1 MREKILTYLFT
12 IASTVL
18 FIALVFFSLTIT
30 GYVPLDLSSELIS
43 FKQDN
48 VLWNIAWL
56 LIVLGLCS
64 GLFGVVRKQK
74 ARIHTR
80 PIAVAAA
87 LLAMAFSLYWVKEAN
102 VMPEADQWN
111 ISYYANVFN
120 EGDYLGF
127 QKGKYIATCPHQLGM
142 VTLLRILYTL
152 TEPDRYLAFRLI
164 SVASVGIIVYMGYEL
179 VKKFSKGNVFT
190 ELTYLLLALLCYPM
204 YVYTLFIYGEVPS
217 TAVLFIAA
225 WLIVSCLEKF
235 HWAKVVG
242 VLLCAGVSTQLRQ
255 NSLIVLIGFIIVIA
269 VKLIQKFHWQRLVLL
284 LVIPVGILLGDIT
297 IKGIYKE
304 QFQEDGQA
312 IPTMLYITMGTNWEE
327 QNPGWFSGYN
337 YSVFF
342 ENDCDP
348 ELATAVAK
356 QDLKAFVSYCIENPS
371 YAVTFY
377 KEKFIAQWSEPMY
390 QCLVMNCKIVEE
402 QSPTMQSLY
411 FGKLRI
417 VTEEFANI
425 YQLVIYTAIL
435 AWMLSN
441 LYRYGKKGVQQIKHQ
456 GIEQQIFMVGIF
468 GGFLFSMIWE
478 AKTRYI
484 FPYFVMMIPYAAL
497 GIERIVNRGIKNKKD
512 KEKEQSA

>member
-12 IASTVL
+12 IASTLLFIVL
-18 FIALVFFSLTIT
+18 FFYSITMT

-48 VLWNIAWL
+48 ILWNGVWL
-56 LIVLGLCS
+56 LIVLGLCG
-64 GLFGVVRKQK
+64 GLFGIVRKQK
-74 ARIHTR
+74 HRIHTR
-80 PIAVAAA
+80 PIAIAAS

-111 ISYYANVFN
+111 ISYYADVFN
-120 EGDYLGF
+120 QGDYLGF

-152 TEPDRYLAFRLI
+152 TKPYCYLAFRLI
-164 SVASVGIIVYMGYEL
+164 SVASVGIIVYIGYEL
-179 VKKFSKGNVFT
+179 VRRFSKANAFT
-190 ELTYLLLALLCYPM
+190 ELIYLMLAVLCYPM
-204 YVYTLFIYGEVPS
+204 YVYTLFIYGEVSS

-225 WLIVSCLEKF
+225 LLVVSCLEDF

-242 VLLCAGVSTQLRQ
+242 LLVCAGLSTQLRQ
-255 NSLIVLIGFIIVIA
+255 NSLIVLIGFMVVIA
-269 VKLIQKFHWQRLVLL
+269 VKLIQKFHWKRLVML
-284 LVIPVGILLGDIT
+284 LVIPIGILLGDMT
-297 IKGIYKE
+297 IKGIYKD

-348 ELATAVAK
+348 EQATEVAK
-356 QDLKAFVSYCIENPS
+356 QDFKAFVSYCIENPS
-371 YAVTFY
+371 YAVKFY
-377 KEKFIAQWSEPMY
+377 KEKFIAQWNEPMY
-390 QCLVMNCKIVEE
+390 HCLVMNCKIVEE
-402 QSPTMQSLY
+402 QSPIMHSLY

-417 VTEEFANI
+417 ATEEFMNI

-435 AWMLSN
+435 GWMLSD
-441 LYRYGKKGVQQIKHQ
+441 LYRYSKKGLQQIKQQ
-456 GIEQQIFMVGIF
+456 GIEQQILMVGIF

-484 FPYFVMMIPYAAL
+484 FPYFLMMMPYAAL
-497 GIERIVNRGIKNKKD
+497 GIERMISHGYAIVDSHFNRKK
-512 KEKEQSA
+512 